1 MGTNYFRRDARDIE
15 FLLFEH
21 MDVDKLLSYEAY
33 NGFSVDD
40 FRMISN
46 KTSAQS

>member
-33 NGFSVDD
+33 KDFSVDD
-40 FRMISN
+40 FQIF
-46 KTSAQS
+46 